1 MLTRWTSA
9 QAKLMRRKRMRFYA
23 GLIDRGDLVFDV
35 GANMGERTELF
46 LALGADVVAVEPQAE
61 CAQHLRSR
69 WKNEPRFTL
78 FEGGC
83 AESVGEGELFVAD
96 AHTLSSMS
104 STWIETVQSS
114 GRFSNERWEEKRVI
128 ATTTLDAL
136 IEEHG
141 APAFAKIDVEG
152 FEYGVL
158 SGLTQ
163 PVSCASIEW
172 ARESLAGTFRCVDR
186 LSGLGM
192 SEFNLTLGES
202 MSWKLPAWANAS
214 AVISVLS
221 HTTDEMAWGD
231 LYARTPA
238 PTRP

>member
-1 MLTRWTSA
+1 MSV
-9 QAKLMRRKRMRFYA
+9 QAKRIMRKRMRFYA

-35 GANMGERTELF
+35 GANMGERTELVV
-46 LALGADVVAVEPQAE
+46 ALGATVVAVEPQAE

-69 WKNEPRFTL
+69 WRGEPRLTL

-83 AESVGEGELFVAD
+83 AESVGERELFVAD

-104 STWIETVQSS
+104 SAWIETVRGS
-114 GRFSNERWEEKRVI
+114 GRFSDHRWEEKRVV

-141 APAFAKIDVEG
+141 APAFVKIDVEG

-202 MSWKLPAWANAS
+202 MSWKLPAWVGAS
-214 AVISVLS
+214 AVISLLS
-221 HTTDEMAWGD
+221 RTTDEMAWGD